1 MGFKNNEM
9 VSGSRFRPHKDNLA
23 FVVIDHQ
30 EKLLGAM
37 ERDTSRKVTRNIEL
51 IVRLARLIKIPLII
65 TEQYSRGLGPTS
77 KELVEILGD
86 LYQPIE
92 KLSFSCYRNPA
103 FLGKV
108 KSLGVKHFVLVG
120 LEMHVCVL
128 QTVLDLLANNYEV
141 SVASDAV
148 CSRYKSDWQTGL
160 RIAGQAGA
168 VISSTETIIF
178 QLLEQAG
185 TVEFKSIAPL
195 LKQRQ

>member
-1 MGFKNNEM
+1 MGFNNNEM
-9 VSGSRFRPHKDNLA
+9 VPDSRFRPHKDNLA
-23 FVVIDHQ
+23 FVVVDFQ

-37 ERDTSRKVTRNIEL
+37 ERDTCRSVTRNIEL
-51 IVRLARLIKIPLII
+51 IVRLAGLLKIPLVV
-65 TEQYSRGLGPTS
+65 TEQYPRGLGPTS
-77 KELVEILGD
+77 KGLVEILGD
-86 LYQPIE
+86 LYKPIE

-103 FLGKV
+103 FLEKA
-108 KSLGVKHFVLVG
+108 KNLGVKHFVLAG

-128 QTVLDLLANNYEV
+128 QTVLDLLGNSYEV
-141 SVASDAV
+141 SIPSDAV

-185 TVEFKSIAPL
+185 TAEFKAMSPL